1 MRTSLKSVIITI
13 VTTTLLLLFVSPVMA
28 DIYED
33 LQKNLAEQE
42 RINKLLSETISKETT
57 LKSQISSMNNQIRL
71 TELKIEEAKNRIDS
85 AKTQIESL
93 GLDINVLSSRVGR
106 IEESVNLISSVS
118 AQRVR
123 AIHQANF
130 IPKFLLLFDSEGLDK
145 ALSKYSYLDEAR
157 KQDIKLL
164 KELKERRDDYNDK
177 KRILSEKKQQVEELK
192 VQVEKE
198 KQNLE
203 FRNNDLA
210 KQKKEKDDLLVL
222 TKNDEARY
230 QGIIKQLKAEAD
242 SIRKAITNIGAVIGP
257 VKKGQVIAAM
267 GSTGCSTGPHLHFEV
282 FENAKVADGA
292 IIGTRANP
300 HKYLDNGSLGA
311 PVQGYGNSTIIT
323 TEYGETYGVF
333 GYPSVHTGLD
343 IAPSSYEVTGRPI
356 LASGDGTAYSTS
368 APCSYSIQGGSA
380 VGKGVVIDHKN
391 GLVTL
396 YWHIL

>member
-1 MRTSLKSVIITI
+1 M
-13 VTTTLLLLFVSPVMA
+13 LFVAPIEA
-28 DIYED
+28 DLYED
-33 LQKNLAEQE
+33 LQKNLDEQE
-42 RINKLLSETISKETT
+42 RISKLLTETITKETT

-71 TELKIEEAKNRIDS
+71 TELKIEEARNRI
-85 AKTQIESL
+85 AAANTQIESL
-93 GLDINVLSSRVGR
+93 GLDIDVLSTRVGR
-106 IEESVNLISSVS
+106 IEDSLDLISTVS

-130 IPKFLLLFDSEGLDK
+130 IPKFLLLFDSEGIDK

-164 KELKERRDDYNDK
+164 KEMKERRDDYNDK
-177 KRILSEKKQQVEELK
+177 KRILSEKKLQVEQLK
-192 VQVEKE
+192 AQVEKE

-203 FRNNDLA
+203 SRNADLA
-210 KQKKEKDDLLVL
+210 KQKKEKDDLLAL
-222 TKNDEARY
+222 TKNDESRY

-257 VKKGQVIAAM
+257 VKKGQAVAAM

-292 IIGTRANP
+292 IIGTRVNP
-300 HKYLDNGSLGA
+300 HKYLDNGSLGS
-311 PVQGYGNSTIIT
+311 PIQGYGNTTIIT
-323 TEYGETYGVF
+323 TEYGETYGIF

-343 IAPSSYEVTGRPI
+343 IAPSKYEGTGRPI
-356 LASGDGTAYSTS
+356 LASADGTAYSTS
-368 APCSYSIQGGSA
+368 APCSYNISGGSS
-380 VGKGVVIDHKN
+380 VGKGVIIDHKN